1 MKKGESFMKKGV
13 LLFTVLGMVLSLA
26 LPVGEA
32 FGEPKRGGTLTLAT
46 RKDVSTMN
54 PLVRTM
60 STDQSIRDLIYEALL
75 VLNERGAIKPQL
87 AESYEVSKD
96 GKVYTFRLRRGVKF
110 HNGQE
115 MTAEDV
121 KYAIDYTLNPKNGAY
136 GRSRLALVEG
146 AKVADKYTLKIY
158 LKSRSA
164 AFLSALTDIKA
175 FSVIPKDSIKSIKPN
190 EFPPGTGPFR
200 FIDWQVKQRIIFD
213 LNKDYWAQK
222 PYVDRV
228 ILRPIRNS
236 TVRFTAL
243 RAGDVDIIERTPYE
257 WVKQVLSG
265 KFKGLGTAKAATS
278 GYRALFFNVLNRPF
292 DNKKLRLA
300 VAHGM
305 DKKTMLQAAFFGFGE
320 TADQKYPNGHF
331 WYVKGV
337 PSPTYDP
344 AKAKKLLKESGYKGE
359 KIVMKIEK
367 GETVETMSAAF
378 QAQMKKIGM
387 NIELAV
393 YEYGARRAQIR
404 SGDTTVDMVG
414 GGYYADPISTYRSQ
428 YMCGQDPKKRASN
441 WSGYCDGQVAKWFE
455 ELDIEL
461 DQKKRHEILG
471 RIVAKINDDVP
482 VISIGFV
489 PRFFTFRD
497 YVKGFK
503 TNSSGGRFVWG
514 GGGLTRTWLDK

>member
-1 MKKGESFMKKGV
+1 MKKCQ
-13 LLFTVLGMVLSLA
+13 LLLV
-26 LPVGEA
+26 A
-32 FGEPKRGGTLTLAT
+32 FGMMLNLAFPVEEVFGAPKRGGTLTMAI

-54 PLVRTM
+54 PLVRTF
-60 STDQSIRDLIYEALL
+60 STDQSIRDLIYQALL
-75 VLNERGAIKPQL
+75 FLDEKGAIKPQL

-96 GKVYTFRLRRGVKF
+96 GKVYTFRLRQGVKF
-110 HNGQE
+110 HNDQE

-136 GRSRLALVEG
+136 GRSRLALLEG
-146 AKVADKYTLKIY
+146 VKVADKYTLKIY

-175 FSVIPKDSIKSIKPN
+175 FSIIPKDSIKSIKPK
-190 EFPPGTGPFR
+190 EFPVGTGPFR
-200 FIDWQVKQRIIFD
+200 FVDWKVRQRIIFE
-213 LNKDYWAQK
+213 LNKDYWGQK
-222 PYVDRV
+222 PYVDKV
-228 ILRPIRNS
+228 VLRPIRNS

-278 GYRALFFNVLNRPF
+278 GYRALFFNVLNSPF

-300 VAHGM
+300 VAHGI
-305 DKKTMLQAAFFGFGE
+305 DKKTILQAAFFGFGE
-320 TADQKYPNGHF
+320 TAEQKYPNGHF
-331 WYVKGV
+331 WYVKGLK
-337 PSPTYDP
+337 SPTYDP
-344 AKAKKLLKESGYKGE
+344 AKAKKLLKEAGYKGE

-367 GETVETMSAAF
+367 GETVEAMATTF
-378 QAQMKKIGM
+378 QAQMKRIGM
-387 NIELAV
+387 NVELAV
-393 YEYGARRAQIR
+393 FEYGARRAQIR

-441 WSGYCDGQVAKWFE
+441 WSGYCDQRVAKWFE
-455 ELDIEL
+455 ELEVEL
-461 DQKKRHEILG
+461 DQTKRQEILG
-471 RIVAKINDDVP
+471 RIVSQINDDVP

-497 YVKGFK
+497 YVKGF
-503 TNSSGGRFVWG
+503 TTDSSGGRFVWG
-514 GGGLTRTWLDK
+514 GGGLTRTWLNK

>member
-1 MKKGESFMKKGV
+1 MKKHL
-13 LLFTVLGMVLSLA
+13 LLFIAVGMTLSTA
-26 LPVGEA
+26 LTMA
-32 FGEPKRGGTLTLAT
+32 KAAGEPKRGGTLTLAT
-46 RKDVSTMN
+46 RKGVSTMN

-60 STDQSIRDLIYEALL
+60 STDHSIRDLIYEALL
-75 VLNERGAIKPQL
+75 VLDERGAIKPQL
-87 AESYEVSKD
+87 AESYEISQD
-96 GKVYTFRLRRGVKF
+96 GKVYTFRLRQGVKF
-110 HNGQE
+110 HNGRE
-115 MTAEDV
+115 MTAEDA
-121 KYAIDYTLNPKNGAY
+121 KYAIDYTLNPKNGAF

-146 AKVADKYTLKIY
+146 VKAADKYTLKLY

-175 FSVIPKDSIKSIKPN
+175 FSVIPKDSIKSIKPK

-200 FIDWQVKQRIIFD
+200 FIDWQARRRIIFD
-213 LNKDYWAQK
+213 LNKDYWGQK

-265 KFKGLGTAKAATS
+265 KFKGLRTAKAATS
-278 GYRALFFNVLNRPF
+278 GYRALIFNVLNPPF
-292 DNKKLRLA
+292 ENKKLRLA

-305 DKKTMLQAAFFGFGE
+305 DKKTMLQAAHFGFGE
-320 TADQKYPNGHF
+320 TADQKYPNDHF
-331 WYVKGV
+331 WYVKGLK
-337 PSPTYDP
+337 SPTYDP

-359 KIVMKIEK
+359 KIVMKIEQN
-367 GETVETMSAAF
+367 EVVEAMSAVF

-393 YEYGARRAQIR
+393 YEYGARRAQVR
-404 SGDTTVDMVG
+404 AGDTTVDITG
-414 GGYYADPISTYRSQ
+414 GGFQADPISTYRSQ

-441 WSGYCDGQVAKWFE
+441 WSGYCDKQVAKWFE
-455 ELDIEL
+455 ELEFEL
-461 DQKKRHEILG
+461 NQKKRQEILA
-471 RIVAKINDDVP
+471 RIIANLNENIP

-503 TNSSGGRFVWG
+503 TNRNAKFVWG